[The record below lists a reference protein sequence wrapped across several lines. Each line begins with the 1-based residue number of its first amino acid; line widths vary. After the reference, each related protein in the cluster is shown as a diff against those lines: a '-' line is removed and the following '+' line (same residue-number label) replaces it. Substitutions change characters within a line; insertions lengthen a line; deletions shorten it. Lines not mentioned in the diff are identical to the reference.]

1 MDEIFLFCCCNNL
14 KASLLHYIS
23 NMWQNLILLHTL
35 SDFILQVLIYSIPK
49 HHQTIKDP
57 DSWSCVLPSPSVNHI
72 ERKNGD
78 IACLLAWIQLVS
90 TWVCWLFNVK
100 VTFQVEARVRWN
112 CGDHIR
118 SNQHP
123 LTDLRSDQSG
133 LFT

>member
-23 NMWQNLILLHTL
+23 NMWQNLILLDTL
-35 SDFILQVLIYSIPK
+35 SDFILRVLIHFIPI
-49 HHQTIKDP
+49 HRPADWTGSQ
-57 DSWSCVLPSPSVNHI
+57 DSPLKVTLTRRKQRYLFRGLHCFA
-72 ERKNGD
+72 ER
-78 IACLLAWIQLVS
+78 QLV
-90 TWVCWLFNVK
+90 TTLVWWLFNVK
-100 VTFQVEARVRWN
+100 VTFQVQARVRWN
-112 CGDHIR
+112 WGDHIR